1 MDKTAAIYGIR
12 SVIEAINSSKDIDKV
27 FIQTGL
33 KGTLIGKLESLIR
46 KNKINF
52 SYVPTQKLDRLSK
65 KNHQGVIARISPIKF
80 LTMDQFGEKLAAI
93 KNPFILILDQVN
105 DVRNFGAIIRT
116 AEISGVDG
124 IIIQNSSSAPIN
136 SDTIKTSA
144 GAIFNIPICKVNH
157 IKDAIYHLKSIDI
170 SIVSAS
176 EKANKNIYDV
186 DFTKPVAV
194 IMGSEQRGINKS
206 IINLSDEVVKLPMY
220 GKIQS
225 LNVSVACGVFLYEVV
240 RQRI

>member
-1 MDKTAAIYGIR
+1 MDKTAEIYGIR

-33 KGTLIGKLESLIR
+33 KGALIGKLESLIR

-170 SIVSAS
+170 SIVSGS
-176 EKANKNIYDV
+176 EKANKNVYDV

>member
-1 MDKTAAIYGIR
+1 MD
-12 SVIEAINSSKDIDKV
+12 
-27 FIQTGL
+27 L
-33 KGTLIGKLESLIR
+33 
-46 KNKINF
+46 
-52 SYVPTQKLDRLSK
+52 
-65 KNHQGVIARISPIKF
+65 
-80 LTMDQFGEKLAAI
+80 FGEKLAAI

-176 EKANKNIYDV
+176 EKANKNVYDI

>member
-1 MDKTAAIYGIR
+1 
-12 SVIEAINSSKDIDKV
+12 
-27 FIQTGL
+27 
-33 KGTLIGKLESLIR
+33 
-46 KNKINF
+46 
-52 SYVPTQKLDRLSK
+52 
-65 KNHQGVIARISPIKF
+65 
-80 LTMDQFGEKLAAI
+80 
-93 KNPFILILDQVN
+93 
-105 DVRNFGAIIRT
+105 
-116 AEISGVDG
+116 VDG

-176 EKANKNIYDV
+176 EKANKNVYDV

>member
-1 MDKTAAIYGIR
+1 MDKTAEIYGIR

-33 KGTLIGKLESLIR
+33 KGALIGKLESLIR

-93 KNPFILILDQVN
+93 KNPFVLILDQVN

-116 AEISGVDG
+116 AEISAVDG

-176 EKANKNIYDV
+176 EKANKNVYDV